1 MNALLPDEAAVE
13 DYERRGWHMTPLV
26 LPHAL
31 LDSVRVAI
39 EAHHAGHRDRALL
52 REARFSD
59 WREGD
64 GDGVRNNEFCSLQN
78 KGVQLLVHHPALA
91 AIAARLARSA
101 TVRLFDDQAI
111 WKPPVVA
118 PAPGDAAPGAVGWH
132 TDHSYWSTCT
142 STRMLTAWVPLHD
155 ANEENGTLY
164 VVEGSHRWPE
174 SEQLRGFN
182 DPDLDGLERRLGR
195 AVPRESIVPMC
206 LEKGQASFHH
216 MRALHASA
224 PNTSGTPRFAVA
236 VHLQDG
242 GNGYRACAT
251 ADGIPIVLPH
261 DELSRR
267 DAEGR
272 PDYTDPDI
280 FPTLWPAGDD
290 GTWKGEPGGPSSNG

>member
-1 MNALLPDEAAVE
+1 MNGGLPDESAVA
-13 DYERRGWHMTPLV
+13 DYERRGWHVTPPV

-31 LDSVRVAI
+31 LDSARAAV
-39 EAHHAGHRDRALL
+39 EAHHAGHRDRTLA

-64 GDGVRNNEFCSLQN
+64 GEGVRNNEFCSLQN
-78 KGVQLLVHHPALA
+78 EGLRPLVRHPALA

-111 WKPPVVA
+111 WKPSIPAHAEGDTA
-118 PAPGDAAPGAVGWH
+118 PSAVGWH

-142 STRMLTAWVPLHD
+142 SERMLTAWIPLHD
-155 ANEENGTLY
+155 ASEENGTLY

-174 SEQLRGFN
+174 SEHLRGFN

-195 AVPRESIVPMC
+195 AVPPQAIVPMR
-206 LEKGQASFHH
+206 LKKGQASFHH

-224 PNTSGTPRFAVA
+224 PNTSGAPRFAVA

-242 GNGYRACAT
+242 DNAYRACAS
-251 ADGIPIVLPH
+251 ADGTPIVLPH
-261 DELSRR
+261 DRLSRR
-267 DAEGR
+267 DAHGH
-272 PDYTDPDI
+272 PDYADPDI
-280 FPTLWPAGDD
+280 FPALWPP
-290 GTWKGEPGGPSSNG
+290 GEGAAREGERGG